1 MKPAIVSLL
10 ALLAASGC
18 TSPDQAPVERPNSV
32 QPPVATSRPRRT
44 YWPLDSV
51 VEQRDTLLP
60 GPERYRVRVVTTSL
74 NDSAIVHS
82 IVEDAGPALDVS
94 HNYQSEL
101 LVFRGEKPWLH
112 HRLSK
117 KLFVSHPATK
127 QLGAEQE
134 WALSRTEFVAHRQG
148 KFLFYTRLGIP
159 ESDIFV
165 EAEVALSP
173 AQGLQIISVR
183 QPVEET
189 EE

>member
-1 MKPAIVSLL
+1 M
-10 ALLAASGC
+10 
-18 TSPDQAPVERPNSV
+18 ERPNIV
-32 QPPVATSRPRRT
+32 QPSVATPAPRRT
-44 YWPLDSV
+44 YWPLDSA
-51 VEQRDTLLP
+51 VERRDTLLP

-74 NDSAIVHS
+74 NDSAVVNS
-82 IVEDAGPALDVS
+82 IVEDAGLALDVS

-101 LVFRGEKPWLH
+101 FVFRGEKPWLH
-112 HRLSK
+112 HRLTK
-117 KLFVSHPATK
+117 TPFVVHPATK

-159 ESDIFV
+159 DSDIFV

-173 AQGLQIISVR
+173 AHGLQVISVR
-183 QPVEET
+183 QPIEEM